1 MINISFMKNRSAMF
15 FSSLCACSISLAL
28 IAGPTFGDGINE
40 ASLKIYEIDGN
51 VDHFDRER
59 LESFPQIE
67 FKAETLW
74 TSQEDIFKGPSLKS
88 VLETVGIIDGEVEIA
103 AANGYTIKMFLDTD
117 PYTEDYPIVTTRMNG
132 QEFPIWEKGPLWL
145 MFPFKDVPGDQ
156 IERANALSV
165 WQITSIRQLAD
176 AGEIDINSGKF

>member
-1 MINISFMKNRSAMF
+1 
-15 FSSLCACSISLAL
+15 
-28 IAGPTFGDGINE
+28 
-40 ASLKIYEIDGN
+40 
-51 VDHFDRER
+51 
-59 LESFPQIE
+59 
-67 FKAETLW
+67 
-74 TSQEDIFKGPSLKS
+74 
-88 VLETVGIIDGEVEIA
+88 
-103 AANGYTIKMFLDTD
+103 
-117 PYTEDYPIVTTRMNG
+117 MNG